1 MNNILHFDNDYM
13 ETCHPKILDNLQK
26 ICFDKNLG
34 YGCDKITLNAK
45 EKIKLHLNCPEAE
58 IHFLVGG
65 TQTNSIVIDSL
76 LKKYESVISVDIGHI
91 TDHEAGAIEAKGHK
105 IVMLK
110 NHDGKMHTKDLINYL
125 ATFNADKNNAHMVR
139 PGMVYISFPTEY
151 GTIYTIEELKELRQI
166 CDENNL
172 ILYMDGARLGYGI
185 AASMDVT
192 LKDIAKYCHVFYIG
206 GTKIGAMFGEALVFT
221 KKNLCPHFFTL
232 IKQGGALLAKGW
244 ILGLQFDT
252 LFTDNLYL
260 EISKN
265 AILMANK
272 LESELIKKGYKMFI
286 DSPTNQKFVIIE
298 NSKID
303 ILEEK
308 VGFTFWQKYDDN
320 HTVIRIA
327 TSWATTEAQLNNL
340 LKLL

>member
-13 ETCHPKILDNLQK
+13 ETCHPKILDSLQK

>member
-185 AASMDVT
+185 VASMDVT

-308 VGFTFWQKYDDN
+308 VGFAFWQKYDDN